1 MRCYSCSSTPTYL
14 CWKTDLS
21 STVYMQG
28 TSTEQNIFDVQETI
42 RRNKDIV
49 PLLVAAHSL

>member
-1 MRCYSCSSTPTYL
+1 
-14 CWKTDLS
+14 
-21 STVYMQG
+21 MQG
-28 TSTEQNIFDVQETI
+28 TSTEQIIFDVQETI